1 MSTLEKCARALYAHW
16 PIYRE
21 GQPADTWEEA
31 MAFNP
36 TNLDDYGD
44 AAASCVRTL
53 AANLD
58 EKVVEAAWEV
68 ATRADNSPSVGD
80 IHAAITAYLTTIAEQ
95 AT

>member
-36 TNLDDYGD
+36 TNLDNYGD

-58 EKVVEAAWEV
+58 EKAVAVGLEVLNRNHAEPARKNSYAVVRV
-68 ATRADNSPSVGD
+68 R
-80 IHAAITAYLTTIAEQ
+80 
-95 AT
+95 